1 MRHRLSYSILFTLI
15 VGVAIAQDS
24 AQLSTKREVMLG
36 DQMAATI
43 RTQQPMVTDPEVTA
57 FVDRVLGA
65 LSRNERLRLPIN
77 ISLID
82 NSDLIASALP
92 GGHLVLSSGAILRAD
107 SEAEVAGLLAH
118 ALGHAQSGQFYNS
131 GKTPQLGTIPL
142 VFVGDQWGVCRR
154 TSLQT
159 ILMPV
164 AMREQSGLFET
175 QADMLGLGY
184 MTNAGYDPQALAGV
198 FDHWTGK
205 IPLSDDTKTKAL
217 ELRNAAVNPIENSS
231 DFDAI
236 KARLTPPRVAAR
248 RPTLIK

>member
-1 MRHRLSYSILFTLI
+1 MRHRLSNTMFLTL
-15 VGVAIAQDS
+15 VAGAALAQDL

-36 DQMAATI
+36 DEMAATI
-43 RTQQPMVTDPEVTA
+43 KSKQPMVTDPEVIA
-57 FVDRVLGA
+57 FIDRVLST
-65 LSRNERLRLPIN
+65 LSDKERLRLPIE

-118 ALGHAQSGQFYNS
+118 ALGHAQSGQFFNS
-131 GKTPQLGTIPL
+131 GKSPQGGIPL

-154 TSLQT
+154 TSLQRLVMLAGT
-159 ILMPV
+159 
-164 AMREQSGLFET
+164 REQWAILEAQS
-175 QADMLGLGY
+175 DMLGLGY
-184 MTNAGYDPQALAGV
+184 MTNAGYDPQALVRV

-205 IPLSDDTKTKAL
+205 IPLGEDTKTKAL
-217 ELRNAAVNPIENSS
+217 ELRNAAVNPIENTS

-236 KARLTPPRVAAR
+236 KARITPAKVVVRRV
-248 RPTLIK
+248 PTLIK